1 MAFESLSERLSQAM
15 KNITGQGKLTEKNM
29 NDMLKEVRMSL
40 LEADV
45 NYGVVKDFVARV
57 KEKAL
62 GQEVMESLN
71 PSQMV
76 VKIVRD
82 ELQELLGSSDT
93 ELTLNPDGLT
103 TVMMAGLQGTG
114 KTTASGKIARYAK
127 QKLKKK
133 VLLVAADVV
142 RPAAIDQ
149 LQTLG
154 QQVGVDVFT
163 LGPDVTAVETARQ
176 GLDYARENGHDLVI
190 FDTAGRLHV
199 DQALMDELRQMEE
212 LIHPDNILLTVDAMT
227 GQDIVNVAKSF
238 DDQLD
243 ITGLVVTK
251 MDGDA
256 RGGGLL
262 SVRSITSVPVV
273 FVSGGEKMEDL
284 EQFHPDRM
292 ADRILGMGDVVS
304 LIEQAQDRLDMEVGR
319 QSADRMMNGI
329 FTFNDMLAQFGQME
343 KMGSMQGILKMI
355 PGLNKMAAQVNDEAM
370 NSVMK
375 RNRAIIQSMTPF
387 ERENPSCLKAS
398 RKQRIAKGSGV
409 KVQDVNKLI
418 QQLNQMQQ
426 MTKLMSGGSNM
437 NAMMNAMSRGQGVSK
452 HAGSKK
458 QKLSKKKKKK
468 KK

>member
-176 GLDYARENGHDLVI
+176 GLDLS
-190 FDTAGRLHV
+190 
-199 DQALMDELRQMEE
+199 
-212 LIHPDNILLTVDAMT
+212 LIHI
-227 GQDIVNVAKSF
+227 
-238 DDQLD
+238 
-243 ITGLVVTK
+243 
-251 MDGDA
+251 
-256 RGGGLL
+256 
-262 SVRSITSVPVV
+262 
-273 FVSGGEKMEDL
+273 
-284 EQFHPDRM
+284 
-292 ADRILGMGDVVS
+292 
-304 LIEQAQDRLDMEVGR
+304 
-319 QSADRMMNGI
+319 
-329 FTFNDMLAQFGQME
+329 
-343 KMGSMQGILKMI
+343 
-355 PGLNKMAAQVNDEAM
+355 
-370 NSVMK
+370 
-375 RNRAIIQSMTPF
+375 
-387 ERENPSCLKAS
+387 
-398 RKQRIAKGSGV
+398 
-409 KVQDVNKLI
+409 
-418 QQLNQMQQ
+418 
-426 MTKLMSGGSNM
+426 
-437 NAMMNAMSRGQGVSK
+437 
-452 HAGSKK
+452 
-458 QKLSKKKKKK
+458 
-468 KK
+468 